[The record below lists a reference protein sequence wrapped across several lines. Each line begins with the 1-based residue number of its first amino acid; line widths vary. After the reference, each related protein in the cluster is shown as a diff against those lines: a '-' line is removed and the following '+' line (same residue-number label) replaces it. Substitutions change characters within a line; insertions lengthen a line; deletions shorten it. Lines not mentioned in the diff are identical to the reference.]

1 MKKFSFFRKL
11 FTLIELLVSVT
22 CQIGVLPLYYLKKQS
37 KKMPYNACEAS
48 ASCTE
53 SALHICRRQMLH
65 TAEPCFIR
73 SAFTLIELLVV
84 IAIIAILAAMLFPT
98 LQRSRARAKN
108 ISCVNNLKNIGIAS
122 MVYSDSNG
130 GYIVPGFI
138 YNNGKVLA
146 WYETIKKVSGGVAFE
161 SAVETVEKLGSFLC
175 PEEQQGVSDD
185 YSGNP
190 PDFKHTHYGIN
201 GKLSGEYVYGTGAV
215 SLKLSQITKPVKSA
229 LIMDTNC
236 RSTVFIQS
244 LWYIAW
250 RHGAA
255 DPRTG
260 TASERLLSVAPISLV
275 KGKSNIAFADGHV
288 ENFTAIDLYYLSGTG
303 GGNRFLTY
311 GTTLWTE

>member
-22 CQIGVLPLYYLKKQS
+22 CQIGVLPLYYLKKNYKNYTS
-37 KKMPYNACEAS
+37 LCPTGRTSRFFCGCKKSSSP
-48 ASCTE
+48 
-53 SALHICRRQMLH
+53 LH
-65 TAEPCFIR
+65 TFTQ

-275 KGKSNIAFADGHV
+275 KGKSNIAFVDGHV